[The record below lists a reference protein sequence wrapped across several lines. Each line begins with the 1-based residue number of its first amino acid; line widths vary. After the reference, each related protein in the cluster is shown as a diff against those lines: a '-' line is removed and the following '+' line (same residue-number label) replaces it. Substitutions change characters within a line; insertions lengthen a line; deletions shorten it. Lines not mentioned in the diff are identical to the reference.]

1 MRDGLKNLQTKVR
14 DKNSINVV
22 KAAITIYEKK
32 VKDDQA
38 IMLRFL
44 QRWAHSP
51 EMRRK
56 KLLKKGLFM

>member
-44 QRWAHSP
+44 QRWAYSP

-56 KLLKKGLFM
+56 KL